1 MNELDNLLSAMK
13 INDEDSLVSIRLKH
27 LRRVQGDSCQPDY
40 ERLQSDKLASMLIP
54 SEINPHRYDNPK
66 DYFKQQFFEAFEQAV
81 GTLENRFEQKN
92 MTIVKE
98 IESLLLNAANGELFS
113 VSEEIAMLYKDD
125 ISFPRL
131 EQQLKML
138 PDIFKVDS
146 ENEIKKVTLID
157 TICQHM
163 KEPITKKLLSEVT
176 KLVQI
181 YLTIPVTTATPERSF
196 SSLRRIKTYLRSTMT
211 QARLNHCMTC
221 FVHKERTDQVNIKEI
236 AKSFIQKIPSRKLY
250 FGNY

>member
-1 MNELDNLLSAMK
+1 
-13 INDEDSLVSIRLKH
+13 
-27 LRRVQGDSCQPDY
+27 
-40 ERLQSDKLASMLIP
+40 
-54 SEINPHRYDNPK
+54 
-66 DYFKQQFFEAFEQAV
+66 
-81 GTLENRFEQKN
+81 
-92 MTIVKE
+92 
-98 IESLLLNAANGELFS
+98 
-113 VSEEIAMLYKDD
+113 
-125 ISFPRL
+125 
-131 EQQLKML
+131 ML

-163 KEPITKKLLSEVT
+163 KEPITKTLLSEVT

-211 QARLNHCMTC
+211 QARLNHCMTY

>member
-13 INDEDSLVSIRLKH
+13 INDEDSVVSIRLKH

-66 DYFKQQFFEAFEQAV
+66 DYFKQQFFEALEQAV

-113 VSEEIAMLYKDD
+113 VSEEIAMLT
-125 ISFPRL
+125 
-131 EQQLKML
+131 KM
-138 PDIFKVDS
+138 IFLFQGLNSSSKCC
-146 ENEIKKVTLID
+146 LIFSKL
-157 TICQHM
+157 TVKM
-163 KEPITKKLLSEVT
+163 KSKKL
-176 KLVQI
+176 
-181 YLTIPVTTATPERSF
+181 P
-196 SSLRRIKTYLRSTMT
+196 
-211 QARLNHCMTC
+211 
-221 FVHKERTDQVNIKEI
+221 
-236 AKSFIQKIPSRKLY
+236 
-250 FGNY
+250 

>member
-1 MNELDNLLSAMK
+1 
-13 INDEDSLVSIRLKH
+13 
-27 LRRVQGDSCQPDY
+27 
-40 ERLQSDKLASMLIP
+40 
-54 SEINPHRYDNPK
+54 
-66 DYFKQQFFEAFEQAV
+66 
-81 GTLENRFEQKN
+81 
-92 MTIVKE
+92 
-98 IESLLLNAANGELFS
+98 
-113 VSEEIAMLYKDD
+113 
-125 ISFPRL
+125 
-131 EQQLKML
+131 
-138 PDIFKVDS
+138 
-146 ENEIKKVTLID
+146 
-157 TICQHM
+157 M